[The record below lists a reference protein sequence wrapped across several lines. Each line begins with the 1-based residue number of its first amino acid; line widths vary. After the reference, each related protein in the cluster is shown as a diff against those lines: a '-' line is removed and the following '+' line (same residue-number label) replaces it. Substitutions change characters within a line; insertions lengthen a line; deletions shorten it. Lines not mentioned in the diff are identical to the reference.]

1 MTGAE
6 MTWLMMYG
14 GIALILWIVAL
25 LDWLGGRQRERRE
38 RAHKS

>member
-1 MTGAE
+1 MTGGE

-14 GIALILWIVAL
+14 GIAIILWIVAL

-38 RAHKS
+38 HARKS

>member
-6 MTWLMMYG
+6 GTWLIMYG
-14 GIALILWIVAL
+14 GIALILGIITL